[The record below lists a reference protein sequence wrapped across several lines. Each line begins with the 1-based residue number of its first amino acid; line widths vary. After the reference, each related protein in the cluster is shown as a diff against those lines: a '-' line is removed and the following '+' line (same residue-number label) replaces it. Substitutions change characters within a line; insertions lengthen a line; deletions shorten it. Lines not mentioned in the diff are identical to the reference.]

1 MLKFILGN
9 ISYFVIMA
17 LFVFCCFIN
26 EGSLAGKFLVLGF
39 MSFSM
44 GMPYAKKTR
53 FGLVDKRYKEQPVI
67 WWQVLVG
74 IILFAIG
81 ILILKINGD
90 FN

>member
-26 EGSLAGKFLVLGF
+26 EGPLGGKFLVLGF

-67 WWQVLVG
+67 WWQVL
-74 IILFAIG
+74 IG
-81 ILILKINGD
+81 IVLFVIGGFIINMSE
-90 FN
+90 